1 MALET
6 TTPSPAKGD
15 AWSTWNGLAKT
26 KIRGHH
32 RAMNKKEVALK
43 RFNEQRGN
51 CAQAVLAAFG
61 PELGLEEKA
70 CLNLASCFG
79 AGLGRLGLT
88 CGAATG
94 ACMVLGLRHGEE
106 MNEGS
111 QGRDKLYGR
120 VQEFSRRF
128 CARFGNLDCATLTG
142 CDLTSTEG
150 RKSFAD
156 RGLHQGLCAGLVA
169 GAVEILEEMPD
180 KQ

>member
-1 MALET
+1 M
-6 TTPSPAKGD
+6 SPAHGN

-26 KIRGHH
+26 KFRDHH

-43 RFNEQRGN
+43 RFNEQGGN

-79 AGLGRLGLT
+79 AGIGRLGVI

-94 ACMVLGLRHGEE
+94 ACMALGLRHGPE
-106 MNEGS
+106 MNEGP

-128 CARFGNLDCATLTG
+128 RARFGSLDCATLTS
-142 CDLTSTEG
+142 CDLTSAEG

-156 RGLHQGLCAGLVA
+156 RGLHKGLCAGLVA
-169 GAVEILEEMPD
+169 GAVEILEEMPP
-180 KQ
+180 K